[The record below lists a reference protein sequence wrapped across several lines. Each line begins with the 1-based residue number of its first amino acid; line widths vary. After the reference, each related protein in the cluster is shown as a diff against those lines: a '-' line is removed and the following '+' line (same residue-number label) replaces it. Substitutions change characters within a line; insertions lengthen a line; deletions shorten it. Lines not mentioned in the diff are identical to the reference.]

1 MSAFYREYF
10 QRRLTLNLRQQDE
23 EAGQL
28 RGAIGALERKLEEKG
43 AGPDLQLAIMD
54 LKKSKLGLERENQRL
69 EHQLRLRDI
78 EKEKLLAILAVR
90 DRQIYE
96 IRHEM
101 TQLQQSVNEQLV
113 ELHNYATSAIPH
125 DFGKWI

>member
-1 MSAFYREYF
+1 M
-10 QRRLTLNLRQQDE
+10 TLNLRQQDE